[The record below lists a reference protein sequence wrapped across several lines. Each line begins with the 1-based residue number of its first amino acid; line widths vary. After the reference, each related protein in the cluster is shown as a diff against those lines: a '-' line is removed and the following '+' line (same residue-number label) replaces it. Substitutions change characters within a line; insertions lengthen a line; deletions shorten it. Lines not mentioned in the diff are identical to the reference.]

1 MALSRSLHKAGEREH
16 DLAVEQSSCL
26 CVILRRV
33 NHCHRL
39 ICHDSDSQA
48 QTVTTI
54 IHAGPA
60 DFPGLRP
67 RKKYALNRSACYA
80 VDSFHEIQ
88 VTSLG
93 LKPRGRE
100 SFAHGKRVVTPKK
113 GIGIQCDVR
122 E

>member
-33 NHCHRL
+33 NQRHRL
-39 ICHDSDSQA
+39 ICHESENAPQA

-54 IHAGPA
+54 IYAVPA

-67 RKKYALNRSACYA
+67 RK
-80 VDSFHEIQ
+80 
-88 VTSLG
+88 T
-93 LKPRGRE
+93 
-100 SFAHGKRVVTPKK
+100 
-113 GIGIQCDVR
+113 
-122 E
+122 